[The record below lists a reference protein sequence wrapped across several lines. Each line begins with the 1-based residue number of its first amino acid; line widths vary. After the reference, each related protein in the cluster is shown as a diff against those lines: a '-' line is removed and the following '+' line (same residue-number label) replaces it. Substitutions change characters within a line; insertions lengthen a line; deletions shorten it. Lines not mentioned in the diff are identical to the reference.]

1 MKTIYNE
8 IYLRL
13 IADMRQARV
22 DIGLTQSQL
31 ANLIGVRQSY
41 FSKYEAG
48 QKRLDIVEL
57 VTLCNILK
65 LDVVEIVKR
74 FCK

>member
-41 FSKYEAG
+41 ISKYEAG